1 LKREGTPMYSLLVQS
16 GHTERSPYGE
26 DCHPVDPP
34 CQEAI
39 ATNSADDARR
49 GLGPAVPDRPAR
61 GQGTAVP
68 HDCRG
73 GGLLA
78 VVGLARLGAFS
89 GRRRGGAGGPARGQR
104 AAETRRVVSGPVVRG
119 GLQAADGLRI
129 PAADMDAGVAR
140 RLSGASDR
148 TAGPRDHDEPGVG
161 QDRGAAWTT
170 AAGGALPLVG
180 NCEKPASSQD
190 SAGAG
195 AAAEK
200 RGGGVSGRGGR
211 SPEPEDRTGLDEPGP
226 AERGGDAGP
235 EREAVSGG
243 GDERGDG
250 RLDRGRIRPQ
260 DQRPVRRPAEGAAG
274 GLPAGAAGSCDPGQL
289 PDSQQPTQPRGGGGT
304 ARADRAALSAAVLPE
319 REPHRAAVAGPARRS
334 HSQPRLPDDGATDAE
349 RPALCPPASRCP
361 ARSRWRKAGSW
372 SGLTNRRAR
381 PA

>member
-1 LKREGTPMYSLLVQS
+1 MSSLLVQS

-39 ATNSADDARR
+39 ATNSAGDTRR
-49 GLGPAVPDRPAR
+49 GLGPAVPDRPAC
-61 GQGTAVP
+61 GQRTAVP

-78 VVGLARLGAFS
+78 VVGLARLAAFS
-89 GRRRGGAGGPARGQR
+89 ERRRGGAGGPARGQR

-148 TAGPRDHDEPGVG
+148 TADPRDHDEPGVG

-170 AAGGALPLVG
+170 AAGGALSLVG
-180 NCEKPASSQD
+180 NREKPASSQD

-195 AAAEK
+195 AVAEK
-200 RGGGVSGRGGR
+200 RGGGVFGRGGHP
-211 SPEPEDRTGLDEPGP
+211 PEPEDRTGLDEPGP

-235 EREAVSGG
+235 EREAVPGG

-250 RLDRGRIRPQ
+250 RLDRGRVRPQ
-260 DQRPVRRPAEGAAG
+260 DQRPVRRPAEGAARTG
-274 GLPAGAAGSCDPGQL
+274 G
-289 PDSQQPTQPRGGGGT
+289 RGGFM
-304 ARADRAALSAAVLPE
+304 
-319 REPHRAAVAGPARRS
+319 
-334 HSQPRLPDDGATDAE
+334 
-349 RPALCPPASRCP
+349 
-361 ARSRWRKAGSW
+361 
-372 SGLTNRRAR
+372 
-381 PA
+381 